1 MQIRDIRQAK
11 TELRQ
16 KFKNFRIS
24 LDNDTKSSHDNAIYG
39 RILSLRQYRISPLI
53 LTYVSTSIEVDTIH
67 LIEHSL
73 LLGKKV
79 AVPRCVPNTR
89 NMEFYLI
96 KSINDLEPGT
106 FGVLEPIIENCTKI
120 EQFDGSLCI
129 VPGLG
134 FDSNGYRI
142 GYGKGYYDRFLN
154 NYDGLTIGICYYNC
168 VKWTLPHGRFDKRV
182 DLLITE
188 RYLRRTSSKHF

>member
-1 MQIRDIRQAK
+1 MQVKDIRQAK

-24 LDNDTKSSHDNAIYG
+24 LDKDTKASHDNAIMG

-73 LLGKKV
+73 SLGKKV

-96 KSINDLEPGT
+96 NSMNDLQPGT
-106 FGVLEPIIENCTKI
+106 FGVLEPIIENCIKI
-120 EQFDGSLCI
+120 DQFDGSLCI